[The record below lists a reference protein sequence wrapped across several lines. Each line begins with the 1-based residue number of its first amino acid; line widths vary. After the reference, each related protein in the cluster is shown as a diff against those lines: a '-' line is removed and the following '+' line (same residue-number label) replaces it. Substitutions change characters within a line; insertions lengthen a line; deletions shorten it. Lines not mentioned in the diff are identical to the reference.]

1 MRLQGVGLL
10 TVDLESL
17 NRILK
22 HPIRRKIVLALLE
35 KKELAYGDLMNL
47 TEVENTG
54 KLNYHL
60 KILGDLICKND
71 SGKYL
76 LTEKGQLAS
85 QMLLKFP
92 EKKPEHSPLRGGDAI
107 LIGFVGFLLALVN
120 PGILS
125 IFLVPS
131 FGIGALYVGTVI
143 ILVYSL
149 LAPGGAIWWLVVRRT
164 KSHDP
169 YDLFKPPLVSLAL
182 FVVLLISVILLRVT
196 LTISV
201 TVQNSGTISVELLDM
216 LLFIMYAVSSFI
228 GVAIFEILNR
238 VQERKFW

>member
-1 MRLQGVGLL
+1 MRLQGAGLL
-10 TVDLESL
+10 TADLESL

-35 KKELAYGDLMNL
+35 KKDLAYVDLMNL
-47 TEVENTG
+47 TEVDNTG

-60 KILGDLICKND
+60 KILGDLICKNG

-85 QMLLKFP
+85 QILLKFP
-92 EKKPEHSPLRGGDAI
+92 EKKPEHSSLRGGDAI
-107 LIGFVGFLLALVN
+107 LIGSVVFLLALAN

-125 IFLVPS
+125 IFLVIS
-131 FGIGALYVGTVI
+131 FGIGALYVGGIV

-149 LAPGGAIWWLVVRRT
+149 LAPGAAIWWLVVRRT
-164 KSHDP
+164 RSHDP

-182 FVVLLISVILLRVT
+182 FAVLLISVILLRVT

-201 TVQNSGTISVELLDM
+201 TVGNSGRVSVEFLNM
-216 LLFIMYAVSSFI
+216 LLFIMYGVSSFI
-228 GVAIFEILNR
+228 GVAIFEILDR
-238 VQERKFW
+238 VRERKF